1 VEALRDAGM
10 GDCLKLLHFHMG
22 SQIQRARHRR
32 RHARGDAL
40 FRRAVEL
47 GAKISHVDVG
57 GGLGID
63 YEGTRSRS
71 YNSVNYG
78 IHHYAVQHR
87 AAAGRGLR
95 GEGLPPPRIVTECG
109 RAMTA
114 HHAVLVA
121 NVSEV
126 EQAPEGRVP
135 EPHDDESQPVRHL
148 RELHGEW
155 PGARRWKCSTRPRRR
170 MPKA

>member
-1 VEALRDAGM
+1 MREATRY
-10 GDCLKLLHFHMG
+10 F
-22 SQIQRARHRR
+22 
-32 RHARGDAL
+32 
-40 FRRAVEL
+40 VEL
-47 GAKISHVDVG
+47 SQLGAVIDYVDVG

-78 IHHYAVQHR
+78 VAQYASSIVQPLADAC
-87 AAAGRGLR
+87 AAN
-95 GEGLPPPRIVTECG
+95 ELPQPRIVTECG

-126 EQAPEGRVP
+126 EAAPEGRVP
-135 EPHDDESQPVRHL
+135 DEHDDEPAVIRHL
-148 RELHGEW
+148 RGIHARSEEHTSELQSLMRISY
-155 PGARRWKCSTRPRRR
+155 AVFCLK
-170 MPKA
+170 